1 MIDRDAM
8 ERFDR
13 LRMKTA
19 AAIAYALEG
28 KP

>member
-1 MIDRDAM
+1 MISLD
-8 ERFDR
+8 ESLRFDR